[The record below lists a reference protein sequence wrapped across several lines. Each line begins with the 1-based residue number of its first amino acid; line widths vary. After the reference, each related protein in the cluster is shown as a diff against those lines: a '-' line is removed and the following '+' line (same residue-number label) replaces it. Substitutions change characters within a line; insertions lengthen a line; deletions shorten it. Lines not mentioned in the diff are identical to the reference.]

1 MKKGKKLFTLLV
13 AALLVCLLPMT
24 AFAATWDDVDS
35 EAKLQAA
42 FADTEP
48 DVVINLTGDIE
59 LADILTANIGQTYT
73 INGHTF
79 VLAHVYLD
87 GAGTVTI
94 NADIRDVDGST
105 QDALHVY
112 DDVNLTVNGNITS
125 TTANDAVETDD
136 NANVTINGSITAE
149 EGDGVDT
156 NDKSKVT
163 VNGDVSSIENEAVY
177 TNEESEVTVNGNVS
191 SAQKEGVDAND
202 DSKVTVNGNVSGDA
216 GVEASGNSK
225 VTVNGNVTGNSGQVG
240 EDGSLDTGDMSDP
253 YGYSD
258 GSAGVV
264 ASGNAEVT
272 VTGDVTGG
280 DAYGTYGYA
289 GDGVDA
295 RDSSKVTVGGNV
307 KGGSVT
313 ADPSVEA
320 NVHAVSLAGDGVEM
334 DSTATVTVG
343 GDVTGGTTNGD
354 KGIGG
359 AGVRIRMEL
368 VEIGAED
375 ADVPEAGAL
384 TVQGTVSGGS
394 GSQNA
399 SALLY
404 GNVDSPTNI
413 DLEYIPTDNLI
424 NLLNMQFNR
433 LPELCAQRGMTEDE
447 ANQYIDQRY
456 DELNEIVSGA
466 LANSGTSGGDGID
479 LAAAIDALPA
489 GQREAARQELFNL
502 YKDIHNDFYGLGE
515 APEVTVWGLSV
526 EQGADLIGTEGMD
539 EITAQMLASDVNYI
553 IRVAQTT
560 GGTVSVDKQTA
571 KAGETITI
579 TPKADEGYELS
590 RVLVSGQEIKA
601 VNGVYTYVV
610 PEGGL
615 VEVSAEFTK
624 TAGGVKTGDDS
635 TVLPLFFLIAGAA
648 AAMFVL
654 LKKRQQA

>member
-59 LADILTANIGQTYT
+59 LADTLTANIGQTYT

-177 TNEESEVTVNGNVS
+177 AIDESEVTVNGNVS
-191 SAQKEGVDAND
+191 SAQEEGVDAND
-202 DSKVTVNGNVSGDA
+202 DSKVTVNGNVSGSEGVDA
-216 GVEASGNSK
+216 GENSK
-225 VTVNGNVTGNSGQVG
+225 VTVNGNVTGNSGLAG
-240 EDGSLDTGDMSDP
+240 ADGSLDVGDMSDS

-258 GSAGVV
+258 GNDGVY

-359 AGVRIRMEL
+359 AGVHIRMEL
-368 VEIGAED
+368 VELDVED
-375 ADVPEAGAL
+375 AYAPEAGAL
-384 TVQGTVSGGS
+384 TVQSTVSGGS

-404 GNVDSPTNI
+404 SGYDPLEEIEYESTSSLLDGMFNTLPNV
-413 DLEYIPTDNLI
+413 
-424 NLLNMQFNR
+424 
-433 LPELCAQRGMTEDE
+433 LPDICARHGMTEEEIQQYLEQYYVALDE
-447 ANQYIDQRY
+447 ALYSAIGEHFNQDFDIAD
-456 DELNEIVSGA
+456 A
-466 LANSGTSGGDGID
+466 
-479 LAAAIDALPA
+479 AAAIDALPG
-489 GQREAARQELFNL
+489 GQREAARQELFDL

-635 TVLPLFFLIAGAA
+635 TVLPLFFLIVGAA